1 MAGGLSQSVQRA
13 IKCSVGGYGV
23 GPKHVVRTAHKAWG
37 TKTRNQAEAA
47 SNKLANKIA
56 NKIVAG
62 ATRR

>member
-1 MAGGLSQSVQRA
+1 MAGGLNQSIQRA

-37 TKTRNQAEAA
+37 RKTRNEAETA
-47 SNKLANKIA
+47 SNKLAKKIA